1 MEGGEK
7 LIIGSS
13 LFSLIIRGLEYHL
26 SVILYFPYAVS
37 FLSFKPVLSQRRIK
51 KNKWGDIRAM
61 NACCL
66 NGRHEAVPSRV
77 VIHPSEVTY
86 L

>member
-13 LFSLIIRGLEYHL
+13 LFSLIIRGLKYHL

-51 KNKWGDIRAM
+51 KKQVG
-61 NACCL
+61 
-66 NGRHEAVPSRV
+66 
-77 VIHPSEVTY
+77 
-86 L
+86 

>member
-13 LFSLIIRGLEYHL
+13 LFSLIIRGLKYHL

-51 KNKWGDIRAM
+51 KKQVGGHTCNECLLFKWK
-61 NACCL
+61 
-66 NGRHEAVPSRV
+66 
-77 VIHPSEVTY
+77 T
-86 L
+86 